1 MNSKICALSY
11 LSLLIKK
18 PQAVIIHQKQNQH
31 RKDLKMERIA
41 IIFLPE
47 EVLLGWRQT
56 HRIHLEILGVLEMSS

>member
-1 MNSKICALSY
+1 
-11 LSLLIKK
+11 
-18 PQAVIIHQKQNQH
+18 
-31 RKDLKMERIA
+31 MERIA